1 VCERDERR
9 GESDMRR
16 WRKEPDIRL
25 CRCRNR
31 GTNSKQAVEK
41 FIRICDCVTSKRGSA
56 NNACVG
62 RRCNRR
68 GRLATASRAAEDDI
82 VPSRAKDTLG
92 RRGVDSGVLNA
103 AIASSCAMR

>member
-56 NNACVG
+56 NNAV
-62 RRCNRR
+62 
-68 GRLATASRAAEDDI
+68 RL
-82 VPSRAKDTLG
+82 TLVSFYV
-92 RRGVDSGVLNA
+92 RFGVIRELV
-103 AIASSCAMR
+103 